1 MLKSKISK
9 ILLGIACAMMLLTA
23 TAITEAAPPQE
34 EKPFK
39 PEHKIE
45 HRIHKNHE
53 HHWKNHKFHRH
64 HHKHHHHHHRH
75 HHEWKKCCK
84 CK

>member
-9 ILLGIACAMMLLTA
+9 ILLGVSCAMMLLTA
-23 TAITEAAPPQE
+23 TAVTEAAPPQE
-34 EKPFK
+34 EKPHF

-45 HRIHKNHE
+45 HRLYHNHG

-64 HHKHHHHHHRH
+64 HHKHHHYEH
-75 HHEWKKCCK
+75 HHEWKRCYK

>member
-1 MLKSKISK
+1 MLKSKLTK
-9 ILLGIACAMMLLTA
+9 ILLGVSCAMMLLTA

-39 PEHKIE
+39 PEQEIE
-45 HRIHKNHE
+45 HRMKNHE
-53 HHWKNHKFHRH
+53 HRWKNHKFHRQ
-64 HHKHHHHHHRH
+64 HHKHHHHHHGN

>member
-1 MLKSKISK
+1 MLKSKLTK
-9 ILLGIACAMMLLTA
+9 ILLGITCPMMLLTA
-23 TAITEAAPPQE
+23 TVITEAAPPQE

-45 HRIHKNHE
+45 HRMKNHE
-53 HHWKNHKFHRH
+53 HQWKRHKFN
-64 HHKHHHHHHRH
+64 KHHHHHHKH
-75 HHEWKKCCK
+75 HHEWKKCCR